1 MNDNTS
7 GETAQDEKI
16 IHWDYLDRV
25 LVELVLHYQDSAPD
39 VAAWLDAIYMRVAD
53 GEWELI
59 TMAHLRQV
67 QSLIGDDGHP
77 LHANYAQNQIYHWKS
92 RHEKSVDLLTSY

>member
-39 VAAWLDAIYMRVAD
+39 VAAWLDAIYMQLQD
-53 GEWELI
+53 GAYSHL
-59 TMAHLRQV
+59 TLDHLRQV
-67 QSLIGDDGHP
+67 QNLIGDDGEP
-77 LHANYAQNQIYHWKS
+77 LHPSYAQNQIYHWKS
-92 RHEKSVDLLTSY
+92 RHHVDVADSISY